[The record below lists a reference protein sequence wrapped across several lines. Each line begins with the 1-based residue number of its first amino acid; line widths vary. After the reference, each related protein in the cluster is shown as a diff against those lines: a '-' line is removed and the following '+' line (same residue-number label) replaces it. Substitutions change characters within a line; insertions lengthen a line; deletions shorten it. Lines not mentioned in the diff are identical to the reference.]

1 MKLLSLFVTALANQS
16 EDRKFTN
23 DNEFMSQDTP
33 AWWLNKPAVERL
45 STLVSLLAFEE
56 LQHFCHR
63 NSIFR
68 HF

>member
-33 AWWLNKPAVERL
+33 AWWLNKSAVERL
-45 STLVSLLAFEE
+45 STFRTSAF
-56 LQHFCHR
+56 LSRKFDFQTYFS
-63 NSIFR
+63 NAQ
-68 HF
+68 